1 MLYQRQKLLLSLLQS
16 LGGEVK
22 NTDFQ
27 KLLYLYTKEQEKEP
41 SYEFVPYKFGC
52 FSFTSYADKRKLV
65 DKGFLE
71 DCDSWKL
78 AKDVPKPASFE
89 QRQGLFRLAKAY
101 GSKRGTELVSE
112 VYSRYPE
119 TAWRSEIIDK
129 VIEDPSLKRRIR
141 NARPVRNGPG
151 LATIGYEGKTL
162 EGYLNLLLEDGVT
175 ILCDVRRNPLSRKYG
190 FSKGALSSA
199 CSNLGIRYEHL
210 PQLGIASDQRR
221 ELNTQADYDALFE
234 EYERNSLPLQTE
246 AVEQISSWIKEG
258 ERVALTCYEHAPHQC
273 HRHCVAEAV
282 EQQIGGILDLCHL

>member
-1 MLYQRQKLLLSLLQS
+1 MIYQRQKLLLSLLKT

-22 NTDFQ
+22 STDFQ
-27 KLLYLYTKEQEKEP
+27 KLLFLFTKEHEEEP

-52 FSFTSYADKRKLV
+52 FSFTSYADKRKLTE
-65 DKGFLE
+65 KGYLE
-71 DCDSWKL
+71 DCEGWKL
-78 AKDVPKPASFE
+78 AKEGPKLASFA
-89 QRQGLFRLAKAY
+89 QRQGLFRLNKNY
-101 GSKRGTELVSE
+101 GSKRGSDLVSE
-112 VYSRYPE
+112 VYTRYPE

-129 VIEDPSLKRRIR
+129 VIDDPSLRRRIR
-141 NARPVRNGPG
+141 NARPSRSGPG

-175 ILCDVRRNPLSRKYG
+175 TLCDVRRNPLSRKYG

-199 CSNLGIRYEHL
+199 CESLGIRYEHL

-221 ELNTQADYDALFE
+221 ELHTQADYDALFE
-234 EYERNSLPLQTE
+234 EYERDNLPRQTD
-246 AVEQISSWIKEG
+246 AVETISSWIKEG

-282 EQQIGGILDLCHL
+282 EHQIGGILDLCHL